1 MKVLYI
7 IDSTGASSGGGSKES
22 GVDTLDVLKRH
33 YGLKVRVW
41 WRRGVSIMIMVY
53 RFRLWVYSMDMSFLI
68 MVLVSGVGAWEVCRP
83 SIHPLPGQSSP
94 EVSELCAVF
103 PSRL

>member
-7 IDSTGASSGGGSKES
+7 VDSTGASSGGGSKVS
-22 GVDTLDVLKRH
+22 VVDTLDVLKRH

-53 RFRLWVYSMDMSFLI
+53 RFRSWVYSYDNGH
-68 MVLVSGVGAWEVCRP
+68 VLFDNGLGLWCRGLGG
-83 SIHPLPGQSSP
+83 LPVLNP
-94 EVSELCAVF
+94 PTTRTELA
-103 PSRL
+103 RGE